1 VDDQGLRGETDG
13 SVVYALGDGPAPAQ
27 RVSGCSPSFL
37 DPSDVINDA
46 VFAED
51 HEEMVLVRDIT
62 ISSLCEHHMVPFTGV
77 VRASFSTLFEP
88 RPPG

>member
-1 VDDQGLRGETDG
+1 
-13 SVVYALGDGPAPAQ
+13 
-27 RVSGCSPSFL
+27 
-37 DPSDVINDA
+37 
-46 VFAED
+46 
-51 HEEMVLVRDIT
+51 MVLVRDIT